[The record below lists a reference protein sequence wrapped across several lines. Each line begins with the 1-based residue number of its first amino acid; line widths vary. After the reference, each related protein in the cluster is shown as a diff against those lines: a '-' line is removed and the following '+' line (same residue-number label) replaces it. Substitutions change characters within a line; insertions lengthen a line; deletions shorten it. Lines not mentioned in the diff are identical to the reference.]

1 MNIKAKGVKGFII
14 RGVDDYWFR
23 VYDKDHNFK
32 DYEIW
37 HHDLA
42 ITIDDDDAVLYE
54 REHDDVGILDYD
66 FSEITN
72 D

>member
-1 MNIKAKGVKGFII
+1 MMTKAKGVKGFII
-14 RGVDDYWFR
+14 RGVNDYWFR
-23 VYDKDHNFK
+23 VYDKDHNFI

-54 REHDDVGILDYD
+54 PDQDDVGILDYD
-66 FSEITN
+66 FSEYS
-72 D
+72 DD